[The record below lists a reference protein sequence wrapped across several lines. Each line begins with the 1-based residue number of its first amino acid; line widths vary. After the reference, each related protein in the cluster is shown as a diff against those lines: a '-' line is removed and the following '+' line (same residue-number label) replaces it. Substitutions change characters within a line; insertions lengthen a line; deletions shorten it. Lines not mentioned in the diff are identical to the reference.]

1 MELEDLKS
9 IWKNSEPAF
18 NLKNEQEIASMLK
31 GKSMSII
38 DKLKRSVW
46 FELVFAVV
54 LSIALLLYAL
64 SLPKGALKWT
74 SISLLLMCLVYT
86 IYYIK
91 KLTLLNRAQ
100 RGNENLH
107 DTVTLLVKN
116 LTGYLKFYKNSYAIL
131 YPVYFLLGLL
141 FGALERGTDKYL
153 EFLSRPSTII
163 SLLLVAGLFFLISTR
178 LANWYLKK
186 LYGNH
191 LDKLKSLLNEL
202 HGNTL

>member
-46 FELVFAVV
+46 FELVFAIV

-74 SISLLLMCLVYT
+74 SISLLLMCLIYT

-107 DTVTLLVKN
+107 DTITLLVNN
-116 LTGYLKFYKNSYAIL
+116 LMGYLKFYKNSYAIL

-153 EFLSRPSTII
+153 EFLSRPGTII

-202 HGNTL
+202 HG

>member
-9 IWKNSEPAF
+9 IWKNSEPDF
-18 NLKNEQEIASMLK
+18 DLKNEQEIASMLK

-46 FELVFAVV
+46 FELLFAIV

-74 SISLLLMCLVYT
+74 SISLLLMCLAYT

-91 KLTLLNRAQ
+91 KLTLLTHAQ
-100 RGNENLH
+100 RRSENLH
-107 DTVTLLVKN
+107 DTITLLIKN
-116 LTGYLKFYKNSYAIL
+116 LTSYLKFYKNSYAIL
-131 YPVYFLLGLL
+131 YPVFFLLGLL
-141 FGALERGTDKYL
+141 FGAMERGTDQYIA
-153 EFLSRPSTII
+153 FI
-163 SLLLVAGLFFLISTR
+163 SKPTTVLYLLLFAGIFFLISSR

-191 LDKLKSLLNEL
+191 LEKLKSLLNEL
-202 HGNTL
+202 DG

>member
-46 FELVFAVV
+46 FELVFAIV

-100 RGNENLH
+100 RGTENLH
-107 DTVTLLVKN
+107 DTITLLVKN
-116 LTGYLKFYKNSYAIL
+116 LMGYLKFYKNSYAIL

-202 HGNTL
+202 HG

>member
-1 MELEDLKS
+1 
-9 IWKNSEPAF
+9 
-18 NLKNEQEIASMLK
+18 
-31 GKSMSII
+31 
-38 DKLKRSVW
+38 
-46 FELVFAVV
+46 
-54 LSIALLLYAL
+54 
-64 SLPKGALKWT
+64 
-74 SISLLLMCLVYT
+74 MCLVYT

-100 RGNENLH
+100 RGNENIH
-107 DTVTLLVKN
+107 DTITLLVKN
-116 LTGYLKFYKNSYAIL
+116 LMGYLKFYKNSYAIL

-202 HGNTL
+202 HG

>member
-18 NLKNEQEIASMLK
+18 SLKDEQEIASMLK

-46 FELVFAVV
+46 FELVFAIV

-74 SISLLLMCLVYT
+74 SISLLLMCLAYT
-86 IYYIK
+86 VYYIK
-91 KLTLLNRAQ
+91 KLSLLNRAQ

-107 DTVTLLVKN
+107 DTIALLIKN
-116 LTGYLKFYKNSYAIL
+116 LSSYLKFYKNSYAIL

-141 FGALERGTDKYL
+141 FGAMERGPDKYL
-153 EFLSRPSTII
+153 EFLSKPTTLLY
-163 SLLLVAGLFFLISTR
+163 LLLVAGIFFLISTR

-191 LDKLKSLLNEL
+191 LEKLKSLFKEL
-202 HGNTL
+202 EG